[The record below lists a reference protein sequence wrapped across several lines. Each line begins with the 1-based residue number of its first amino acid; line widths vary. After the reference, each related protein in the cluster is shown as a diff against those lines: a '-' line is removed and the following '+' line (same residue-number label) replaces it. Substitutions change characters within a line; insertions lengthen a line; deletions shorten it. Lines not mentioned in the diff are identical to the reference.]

1 VESGEELAQ
10 VADEQVGG
18 VVGGPVEPPEL
29 VAHLRDLADRYRRA
43 TT

>member
-1 VESGEELAQ
+1 MLGADFQ
-10 VADEQVGG
+10 VNA
-18 VVGGPVEPPEL
+18 PPEL

>member
-1 VESGEELAQ
+1 MLG
-10 VADEQVGG
+10 ADFEVD
-18 VVGGPVEPPEL
+18 EPPEL